1 MKSAECKGFY
11 WFAFLLK
18 EWVICLHPTPV
29 LFEKETGKVGTDL
42 GEKRGKIENSVG
54 SEMEKTN
61 KLYEML
67 FRNRNVRKMGEMT
80 VSKQENSMKKYTR
93 WETLFLSLITHFRNI
108 SHVTHA
114 IFLSSPF
121 FLFSI
126 SKPSSLYVDLRF
138 LACKMFVT
146 KD

>member
-1 MKSAECKGFY
+1 M
-11 WFAFLLK
+11 
-18 EWVICLHPTPV
+18 
-29 LFEKETGKVGTDL
+29 GTDL

-93 WETLFLSLITHFRNI
+93 
-108 SHVTHA
+108 
-114 IFLSSPF
+114 
-121 FLFSI
+121 
-126 SKPSSLYVDLRF
+126 
-138 LACKMFVT
+138 
-146 KD
+146 